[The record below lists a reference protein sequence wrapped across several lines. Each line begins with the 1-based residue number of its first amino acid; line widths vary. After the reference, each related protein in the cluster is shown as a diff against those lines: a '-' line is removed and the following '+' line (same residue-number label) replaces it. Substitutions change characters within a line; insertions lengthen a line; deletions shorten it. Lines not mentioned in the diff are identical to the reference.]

1 MYTCVCNAIRECELR
16 RAARLVPGDAEA
28 VYASMGKKP
37 QCGTCI
43 DDAEEILLEERDA
56 VVVPLRAA

>member
-43 DDAEEILLEERDA
+43 DDAEEILSEERDA

>member
-1 MYTCVCNAIRECELR
+1 
-16 RAARLVPGDAEA
+16 
-28 VYASMGKKP
+28 MGKKP

-43 DDAEEILLEERDA
+43 DDAEEILSEERDA

>member
-16 RAARLVPGDAEA
+16 RAARLVPGDADA

-43 DDAEEILLEERDA
+43 DDAEEILSEERDA